1 MKDFFISIS
10 NYLKALIAI
19 ILGVLFPLSLLLV
32 AYPKVLDEVIFFGF
46 FILSVIVCILIWK
59 GKVKLELVEFLSIL
73 ALLVYTQVI
82 RISLL
87 AHESNNHL
95 LIIKLAQFKLGTND
109 EITAAFSNLIIVSYL
124 MIFFGIACW
133 HISEANKGF
142 SQNTLNTMF
151 IDLDNRLNKG
161 QLTEEQAAQE
171 RKKIRTDADYYSERD
186 EIFKITFKCMI
197 AFFIITV
204 IHLFVGVGSDMI
216 ICKLLFVEA
225 FTANIPLAIGAT
237 YPFVILFVLFAVTC
251 FWSKNE

>member
-95 LIIKLAQFKLGTND
+95 LIIKLAKFKLGTND

-124 MIFFGIACW
+124 MIFFRYRLLAYIR
-133 HISEANKGF
+133 NK
-142 SQNTLNTMF
+142 
-151 IDLDNRLNKG
+151 
-161 QLTEEQAAQE
+161 
-171 RKKIRTDADYYSERD
+171 
-186 EIFKITFKCMI
+186 
-197 AFFIITV
+197 
-204 IHLFVGVGSDMI
+204 
-216 ICKLLFVEA
+216 
-225 FTANIPLAIGAT
+225 
-237 YPFVILFVLFAVTC
+237 
-251 FWSKNE
+251 